1 MRTKFIFSVDT
12 EISMGGA
19 WEYPARRPLSIDQ
32 RIFCRKGDQLW
43 GVSLIA
49 DVLERYGMKA
59 TFFCE
64 MLASEIIGVGET
76 ERYIQYLLE
85 RGQDV
90 QLHLHPVFWFYA
102 RHLELLRNGAPVRTL
117 PRLTDRCLE
126 LPPELEGELLT
137 LGCEQLKRFS
147 GQNPIA
153 FRAGGYAAD
162 DDTVRILGRL
172 GIAMDSSYNRAF
184 PQSFPGCQLPAN
196 DVRKT
201 QGVWEVPVTVFR
213 MSYPQNGGLMPFE
226 ISAISLREM
235 TIVLEHAH
243 SVGLEVVVAVFHSFS
258 AVKPKDIFYTDFRL
272 DRIVARRLR
281 CLAQYLA
288 DNSDKFEVTTFREL
302 GQGGLNESLR
312 SLPMAHVGLLAPL
325 FRKAVQAVNRLYWV

>member
-19 WEYPARRPLSIDQ
+19 WTYPARRPLSIDQ
-32 RIFCRKGDQLW
+32 RIFCRKGDRLW
-43 GVSLIA
+43 GVPLIA
-49 DVLERYGMKA
+49 DILERYGMKA

-64 MLASEIIGVGET
+64 MLASEIIGAGDT
-76 ERYIQYLLE
+76 ERYIHYLME

-102 RHLELLRNGAPVRTL
+102 RHLESLRNGAPLRTL
-117 PRLTDRCLE
+117 PGLTDHCRE
-126 LPPELEGELLT
+126 LPPELENELLAR
-137 LGCEQLKRFS
+137 GCEQLIRFS
-147 GQNPIA
+147 GRHPIA

-162 DDTVRILGRL
+162 EDTVRILGRL
-172 GIAMDSSYNRAF
+172 GIAIDSSYNPAF
-184 PQSFPGCQLPAN
+184 PQSFPKYQLPAN
-196 DVRKT
+196 EVRDLE
-201 QGVWEVPVTVFR
+201 GVYEVPVTIFR
-213 MSYPQNGGLMPFE
+213 MSYPQHGGFMPFE

-235 TIVLEHAH
+235 RIVLEHAH

-272 DRIVARRLR
+272 DWIVARRLR
-281 CLAQYLA
+281 RLAQYLA
-288 DNSDKFEVTTFREL
+288 ENSDKFEVTTFREL
-302 GQGGLNESLR
+302 GQGGLSESPR
-312 SLPMAHVGLLAPL
+312 SLPMAHVGLLAPV